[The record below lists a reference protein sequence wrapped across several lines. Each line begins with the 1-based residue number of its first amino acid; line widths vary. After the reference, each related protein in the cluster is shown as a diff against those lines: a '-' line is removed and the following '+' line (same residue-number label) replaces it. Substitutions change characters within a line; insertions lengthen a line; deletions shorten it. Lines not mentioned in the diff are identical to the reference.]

1 MATFVDEY
9 SKWATGAE
17 APANGNATGLHRTPF
32 ANSYSGRGPPAYN
45 PSVNRTLKI
54 IPYRLDRDG

>member
-17 APANGNATGLHRTPF
+17 APANGNATGLPLRIAIVEAARLP
-32 ANSYSGRGPPAYN
+32 
-45 PSVNRTLKI
+45 I
-54 IPYRLDRDG
+54 IHP